1 MRPSLLVGG
10 RQEGGKDCS
19 HCPRGMVATWE
30 GTKAECMRPSG
41 SKPPSPGD
49 EQMSPEDPDGSEN
62 TSCVLATPT
71 ARLFKDRGK
80 TVPLALCFS
89 VCQ

>member
-1 MRPSLLVGG
+1 MRPS
-10 RQEGGKDCS
+10 C
-19 HCPRGMVATWE
+19 
-30 GTKAECMRPSG
+30 

-62 TSCVLATPT
+62 TSCVRATPT

-80 TVPLALCFS
+80 TVPLSLCFS
-89 VCQ
+89 ICQ